1 MVVNNSRDN
10 RHAFGGRPPPARPLA
25 RCNEEM
31 LRRVPHPHARR
42 RAPPPFALALPS
54 PASHHRR
61 RGRKGK
67 KGRGREVSAPPRQE
81 PPPPTAARRRRSE
94 WGRGRGDRK
103 EGGAESAGL
112 DREGR
117 GGGKVKGKGA
127 GGSAGG
133 EGCGRIQKVGVGG
146 EIDREF
152 RNSRL
157 TVDSA
162 SRNKLLSRIFLRFI
176 HFGRSHTKL
185 QMEMKIGRELTN

>member
-1 MVVNNSRDN
+1 M
-10 RHAFGGRPPPARPLA
+10 
-25 RCNEEM
+25 
-31 LRRVPHPHARR
+31 
-42 RAPPPFALALPS
+42 
-54 PASHHRR
+54 
-61 RGRKGK
+61 
-67 KGRGREVSAPPRQE
+67 SAPPRQE

-162 SRNKLLSRIFLRFI
+162 FRSLYSGAVVPIEMYVLSDLLLYMSHSCVYVSTVQMTGGPASYTGHQAGRQRRRRDHRRNPY
-176 HFGRSHTKL
+176 T
-185 QMEMKIGRELTN
+185 TA